1 MWRHFILVVLVF
13 PLESPWVLAKIH
25 DKGKKMNEIQELSNK
40 ELESI
45 NGGWVFLVV
54 RGIAAVGGLFGAGYT
69 AGKAIAEN

>member
-1 MWRHFILVVLVF
+1 MIRVK
-13 PLESPWVLAKIH
+13 E
-25 DKGKKMNEIQELSNK
+25 MNEIQELSNE